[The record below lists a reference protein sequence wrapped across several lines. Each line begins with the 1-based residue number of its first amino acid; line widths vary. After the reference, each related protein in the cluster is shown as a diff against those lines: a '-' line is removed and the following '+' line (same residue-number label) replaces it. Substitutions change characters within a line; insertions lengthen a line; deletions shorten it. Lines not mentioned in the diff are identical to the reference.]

1 MQPNFISGR
10 YQVIRVLAE
19 GGFGKTFLTEDTHLP
34 SRPYRV
40 LKQLKPIVA
49 NPQIYQ
55 LVQDRFQREAAILE
69 DLGNSNERI
78 PSLYAYF
85 SEQGEFYLV
94 QEFIQ
99 GQTLSKKVE
108 TSGLMGETAV
118 KEILNK
124 LLYVLNFVHSKGI
137 IHRDI
142 KPDNIILRD
151 ADNIPVLID
160 FGAVRESMG
169 TSINSQGNSTS
180 SIIIGTPGFMPSE
193 QAAGRPVWSSD
204 LYALALTMIYLLTG
218 KMPHEFQTDY
228 NNGNILWRQYANNI
242 SPTFGMILDKAIA
255 YHPNER
261 YTTAKEMINALQSN
275 QVYAGVNA
283 GNIPGA
289 SSPANNPQV
298 AYNSGGNVTP
308 PTVIPQAG
316 IPQVGNQ
323 NNYQPNQPLPNPPP
337 ISNQNNYQPNN
348 YQPSNNQANYPGSAN
363 QAQPYNQYYASPNM
377 LGGGGTFNTNVP
389 VPPEIQGWNW
399 GAFLLSPF
407 WSFPNQ
413 VWIGLIS
420 WIPFVG
426 LAMGIVLGAKG
437 NTWAWRSRQWKS
449 IQAFKDHQRAWTIAG
464 LCLAPF
470 VFAFSGG
477 FYSAFFNDSDTN
489 TSNPT
494 PSGQVQTTPNQT
506 TSTTAP
512 QPTTSPSPETT
523 TSINPRVEI
532 GDLETYTHSSGLFS
546 IDIPSGWTVRD
557 NSRSGF
563 VSIQWQDK
571 NRNGFIQVDMFARE
585 EKLTQ
590 KQLQDILTQVT
601 RKVFGS
607 LSSFSAA
614 EPVSSG
620 NLVRVSWSY
629 VQAQNNS
636 SIPVVGNSFISQQ
649 GNKVFMI
656 IDAIPRN
663 EFDRLKEKLNQIL
676 NSYKVD
682 ASVSLP

>member
-1 MQPNFISGR
+1 MQSNFISGR

-85 SEQGEFYLV
+85 SEQGQFYLV

-108 TSGLMGETAV
+108 TSGLMGETVV

-193 QAAGRPVWSSD
+193 QAAGRPIWSSD

-218 KMPHEFQTDY
+218 KMPHEFPTDY

-261 YTTAKEMINALQSN
+261 YATAKEMINALQSN

-283 GNIPGA
+283 GNVPGA
-289 SSPANNPQV
+289 NPTANNPQV

-308 PTVIPQAG
+308 PTVIPLA
-316 IPQVGNQ
+316 GNQ

-337 ISNQNNYQPNN
+337 IGNQNNYQH
-348 YQPSNNQANYPGSAN
+348 NNQPNYPGSGN
-363 QAQPYNQYYASPNM
+363 QAQPYNQYYASQNM
-377 LGGGGTFNTNVP
+377 LGGGGTFNTSVP

-420 WIPFVG
+420 LIPFVG

-470 VFAFSGG
+470 VFTFSSG
-477 FYSAFFNDSDTN
+477 FYSAFLSGSNTSDTN

-494 PSGQVQTTPNQT
+494 PSRPVQTTQTPT
-506 TSTTAP
+506 TSTTTP
-512 QPTTSPSPETT
+512 EPTTSPSPITT
-523 TSINPRVEI
+523 NSVNPRVEI
-532 GDLETYTHSSGLFS
+532 GDLETYTHSSGVFS
-546 IDIPSGWTVRD
+546 IDIPSGWKVRE
-557 NSRSGF
+557 NSKSGL
-563 VSIQWQDK
+563 VSVQWQDK
-571 NRNGFIQVDMFARE
+571 DENGFIQVDMFARE

-590 KQLQDILTQVT
+590 TRLRDILSQTVK
-601 RKVFGS
+601 KVFGS
-607 LSSFSAA
+607 LSSFSAD
-614 EPVSSG
+614 EPVSTG
-620 NLVRVSWSY
+620 NFVRVSWSY
-629 VQAQNNS
+629 VQTQNNS

-656 IDAIPRN
+656 TDAIPRN
-663 EFDRLKEKLNQIL
+663 EFDRLKAKLNQIL